1 MSIKT
6 KLVSLIMTFVML
18 TSLLVVGV
26 FAVKQTDFQV
36 SGNIVFKTKGIEA
49 TISSATLSE
58 GVTVDK
64 SMQEIVIAEDTKE
77 EDLTASYNTWKDME
91 VSLTGEEATLKFSI
105 TNDKEETTMYPFMRV
120 EVGVTS
126 ASMTNADLQVTN
138 NMGGNAIYLAP
149 GATADYTITM
159 YVNDLSLDATVESF
173 VINFGLE
180 RMATSPTESEVQL
193 SYDATGNYY
202 YVEMGTYSE
211 SAVRWRLAS
220 FDGVNR
226 YVPSSSTP
234 PTMYTAVSG
243 DTEAYKNV
251 TFVQET
257 VAMTHAFNTGSQAS
271 DSNDYAGSDIRAYLR
286 NTSTTATG
294 SSFIADL
301 SIATTDTIYNKIQV
315 KYGGKTADQA
325 NSLYDD
331 INWSNST
338 YEVSDGTPQTTDSSS
353 DKFWLMSV
361 KEAYTLI
368 GGGRIKDGK
377 ANWIQIETDPVCQN
391 LRWRQNS
398 TDESG
403 KRYWLRSPYS
413 DNCAYIYAVSNGGY
427 WYYILFGGAHPV
439 RAAFNL
445 NF

>member
-18 TSLLVVGV
+18 ASLVVVGV
-26 FAVKQTDFQV
+26 LALKQTDFQV

-64 SMQEIVIAEDTKE
+64 SMQEIVIGEETKE

-91 VSLTGEEATLKFSI
+91 VTLTGEEATLKFSI

-126 ASMTNADLQVTN
+126 ASMTNADIQVTN

-159 YVNDLSLDATVESF
+159 YVNNLELDATVESF
-173 VINFGLE
+173 VIIFGLE
-180 RMATSPTESEVQL
+180 RMTTTPTESTVQL
-193 SYDATGNYY
+193 SYDSTGNYY

-243 DTEAYKNV
+243 DTVAYKNV

-257 VAMTHAFNTGSQAS
+257 VAMKYNFNA
-271 DSNDYAGSDIRAYLR
+271 DYEAADANDYAGSDIRTYLR

-315 KYGGKTADQA
+315 KYGGKTAGQT

-331 INWSNST
+331 INWNHNT
-338 YEVSDGTPQTTDSSS
+338 YEVTDGTPQTTDSNS

-368 GGGRIKDGK
+368 GGGRIKDCK
-377 ANWIQIETDPVCQN
+377 ANWIYTDPVCQN
-391 LRWRQNS
+391 LIWRQNL
-398 TDESG
+398 TGENG
-403 KRYWLRSPYS
+403 QWYWFRSPNPDYS
-413 DNCAYIYAVSNGGY
+413 SNAYNVNGDGDFNSYDVSNV
-427 WYYILFGGAHPV
+427 FVV
-439 RAAFNL
+439 RAAFAL
-445 NF
+445 DF

>member
-6 KLVSLIMTFVML
+6 KLVSLILTFVML

-64 SMQEIVIAEDTKE
+64 SMQEIVIGEETKE
-77 EDLTASYNTWKDME
+77 EDLTASYNTWKDMA
-91 VSLTGEEATLKFSI
+91 VKLTGEEATLKFSI

-126 ASMTNADLQVTN
+126 ASMTNADIQVTN

-180 RMATSPTESEVQL
+180 RMITTPTESEVQL
-193 SYDATGNYY
+193 SYDETGNYY

-220 FDGVNR
+220 FDGVNK
-226 YVPSSSTP
+226 YIPSSTTP
-234 PTMYTAVSG
+234 PRMYTAVDG

-257 VAMTHAFNTGSQAS
+257 VAMTKAFDS
-271 DSNDYAGSDIRAYLR
+271 DSNDYATSDIRTYLR

-294 SSFIADL
+294 SSFNADL
-301 SIATTDTIYNKIQV
+301 GISTTNTIYKKIQV
-315 KYGGKTADQA
+315 KYGGKTADQEG
-325 NSLYDD
+325 SLYDD
-331 INWSNST
+331 INWSYHT
-338 YEVSDGTPQTTDSSS
+338 YEVTDGTAQTTDTNS

-368 GGGRIKDGK
+368 GGGRIKDGNV
-377 ANWIQIETDPVCQN
+377 NWIYTETDPVCQN
-391 LRWRQNS
+391 LIWRQNS
-398 TDESG
+398 TDENG
-403 KRYWLRSPYS
+403 PWYWLRSPKPDTS
-413 DNCAYIYAVSNGGY
+413 DVDYVVGGNGDCYYYGAVGRASS
-427 WYYILFGGAHPV
+427 V